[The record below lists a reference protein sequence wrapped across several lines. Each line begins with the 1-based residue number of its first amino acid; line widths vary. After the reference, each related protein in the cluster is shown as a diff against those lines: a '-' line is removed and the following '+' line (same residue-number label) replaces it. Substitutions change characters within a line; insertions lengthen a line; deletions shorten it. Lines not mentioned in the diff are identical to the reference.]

1 MAWFAVRTDRGLQSP
16 HSFQLSSGCVMPF
29 YLSVLI
35 SQAMLSCDGRKIR
48 NLHYKSCKQ
57 PLSWES
63 SHPFVSG
70 SLHLMHNGR
79 RSKTLVII
87 TQLELNL
94 MILAAR
100 VPYTDVQNNTS
111 CAHKKK
117 KKQRMPFKHLFL
129 QRVFN
134 TKSDYSVLLFTLIV
148 WQMSRCKS
156 KSLSCTS
163 RTP

>member
-1 MAWFAVRTDRGLQSP
+1 MAWFAVRIDRGLQSP
-16 HSFQLSSGCVMPF
+16 HSFRLSSGCVMPF

-57 PLSWES
+57 LLSWES

-117 KKQRMPFKHLFL
+117 KKSKGCLLNIYF
-129 QRVFN
+129 
-134 TKSDYSVLLFTLIV
+134 YSVYLILKV
-148 WQMSRCKS
+148 IIVCCSS
-156 KSLSCTS
+156 
-163 RTP
+163 P

>member
-1 MAWFAVRTDRGLQSP
+1 MAWFAVRIDRGLQSP
-16 HSFQLSSGCVMPF
+16 HSFRLSSGCVMPF

-94 MILAAR
+94 TILAAR
-100 VPYTDVQNNTS
+100 VLIPMCKTTRPVLI
-111 CAHKKK
+111 KK

-134 TKSDYSVLLFTLIV
+134 TKSDYSALLFTLIV